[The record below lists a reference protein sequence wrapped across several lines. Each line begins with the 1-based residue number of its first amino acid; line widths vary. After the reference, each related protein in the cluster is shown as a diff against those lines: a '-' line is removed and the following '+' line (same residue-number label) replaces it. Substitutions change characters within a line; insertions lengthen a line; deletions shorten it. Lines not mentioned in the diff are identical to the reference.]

1 MARPCSIIARYL
13 VITPCD
19 KVGGAALL
27 VALFVISVL
36 LALLY
41 ASLPVTYLL
50 SI

>member
-1 MARPCSIIARYL
+1 MAVLSRYL
-13 VITPCD
+13 VITPCEQ
-19 KVGGAALL
+19 VGGAALL
-27 VALFVISVL
+27 VALFVISLL